1 MPPVTDGAQVMRFG
15 GVEVTVG
22 YTLGTVARGWGWIV
36 AGVGATLGIA
46 GTVVNE
52 LSGTGRGE

>member
-22 YTLGTVARGWGWIV
+22 STLGTVDWGFGWIGE
-36 AGVGATLGIA
+36 GVGATLGTDGA
-46 GTVVNE
+46 VVNE
-52 LSGTGRGE
+52 LSGAGKGE